1 MKAILKENQNEFSIK
16 LGPEET
22 AKSGLKYKKLYLFG
36 NSFELNKDLKSLG
49 GGLGK
54 DFGAKWDKNAKKWFF
69 LTFKDKNTD
78 EYNTQDVTDKKV
90 KPYISKVNE
99 FYKYTLDLDTL
110 IDELEDYTPAE
121 QSTDKNAAQV
131 ATKEEA
137 TDIKRRLEI
146 FKDDLL
152 NLSSSEELQNTM
164 KLMLDV
170 KAGKTKFDFSPN
182 NKIAIKAQ
190 RPDATVVCN
199 KNNWMK
205 WFNRTI
211 KPDAKPIFVNS
222 ASSGGYNKNIT
233 SDFLS
238 NGQATSYAWVAFY
251 DVKDTTQIE
260 GTYDE
265 IGADIERAEKAA
277 AELGNTQ
284 LDGDTQT
291 TIDNQIIKPVYDG
304 LLAYANA
311 QNVGITADKN
321 IDAASTK
328 LIASALLSQ
337 ILSGK
342 ITGIAS
348 KAAAEAKTET
358 ARRQQAEV
366 ASWQFMDAFDVKYNL
381 ADVDMNM
388 IFGAPEAGKDY
399 QTQKDNQKKQ
409 INNVLKDISSAV
421 NHLIDFVNINIKDNA
436 KLNEI
441 EGGIPQGKH
450 VTPNDIAN
458 TLGVSDMINE
468 QALYERLRK
477 RINLI

>member
-1 MKAILKENQNEFSIK
+1 M
-16 LGPEET
+16 
-22 AKSGLKYKKLYLFG
+22 
-36 NSFELNKDLKSLG
+36 
-49 GGLGK
+49 
-54 DFGAKWDKNAKKWFF
+54 
-69 LTFKDKNTD
+69 
-78 EYNTQDVTDKKV
+78 
-90 KPYISKVNE
+90 
-99 FYKYTLDLDTL
+99 
-110 IDELEDYTPAE
+110 
-121 QSTDKNAAQV
+121 
-131 ATKEEA
+131 
-137 TDIKRRLEI
+137 
-146 FKDDLL
+146 
-152 NLSSSEELQNTM
+152 
-164 KLMLDV
+164 
-170 KAGKTKFDFSPN
+170 
-182 NKIAIKAQ
+182 
-190 RPDATVVCN
+190 
-199 KNNWMK
+199 
-205 WFNRTI
+205 
-211 KPDAKPIFVNS
+211 
-222 ASSGGYNKNIT
+222 
-233 SDFLS
+233 
-238 NGQATSYAWVAFY
+238 
-251 DVKDTTQIE
+251 
-260 GTYDE
+260 
-265 IGADIERAEKAA
+265 
-277 AELGNTQ
+277 
-284 LDGDTQT
+284 
-291 TIDNQIIKPVYDG
+291 
-304 LLAYANA
+304 AYANA

-468 QALYERLRK
+468 QVLYERLRK